1 MNTNTSGMEDGVLGR
16 AQLPQ
21 NGKTPETR
29 SMYVRWIRNEMHP
42 EAQNGMYGD
51 QNYKYKDYPW
61 GIYEP
66 IYKSRDPES
75 TDSLTKLYTADYYEF
90 REIASGLDH
99 INKFAKEGM
108 NFELYEV
115 WVLEDPLKADSTT
128 KEGWKI
134 YQGKEEI
141 SRLKFFNNG
150 ETDGSDGAIVITD
163 DTVIRLVGKSN
174 TKDHNYPARFFDYDY
189 TNGASDIYLR
199 GINSPSNYPENL
211 SLDADKNVT
220 GAVYGFGNNTMAP
233 TKVTGLQKAQ
243 VDGFN
248 INIANAS
255 SSIIGKCSYGLV
267 EGSLSEDGYPR
278 IRANAPDI
286 FRPQKEDNQVL
297 GKTEIPGYSL
307 NFARDGDTYT
317 LTSVEGSGGHAQN
330 LNQFQKAGEAYNSP
344 DCVYTNQFWPMDN
357 APTFGASGHDPKFG
371 TLAQKNQ
378 WNLPTSDDGKEH
390 NNFFG
395 MTFEVEF
402 ELTED
407 YVGPL
412 NYYFFGDDDMWVF
425 LEYPDGSSKLIC
437 DIGGVH
443 QAAGEYVDLWNYIQK
458 PQDSDRTT
466 RPGTD
471 ATEEG
476 TQNTQKYSLKFFYTE
491 RGASGSTCWMQFTLP
506 SVNAVPVID
515 YTGNVKS
522 TLKLNKTVEG
532 APTNER
538 FDFTIEFTGNAANI
552 AFNNYP
558 YEIRN
563 SEGGLVE
570 SGDIRSGG
578 TFQLG
583 SGESIE
589 VFNLPDETKYTIKEK
604 DYAGYDP
611 ELGAGSVGG
620 TIVKDKTVTGDIDWD
635 RDDVLNYINREVP
648 YNLPE
653 TGGSGAI
660 WYMMASAFLLSLG
673 VGLIYS
679 KKFSERR
686 V

>member
-1 MNTNTSGMEDGVLGR
+1 
-16 AQLPQ
+16 
-21 NGKTPETR
+21 
-29 SMYVRWIRNEMHP
+29 
-42 EAQNGMYGD
+42 
-51 QNYKYKDYPW
+51 
-61 GIYEP
+61 
-66 IYKSRDPES
+66 
-75 TDSLTKLYTADYYEF
+75 
-90 REIASGLDH
+90 
-99 INKFAKEGM
+99 
-108 NFELYEV
+108 
-115 WVLEDPLKADSTT
+115 
-128 KEGWKI
+128 
-134 YQGKEEI
+134 
-141 SRLKFFNNG
+141 
-150 ETDGSDGAIVITD
+150 
-163 DTVIRLVGKSN
+163 
-174 TKDHNYPARFFDYDY
+174 
-189 TNGASDIYLR
+189 
-199 GINSPSNYPENL
+199 
-211 SLDADKNVT
+211 
-220 GAVYGFGNNTMAP
+220 
-233 TKVTGLQKAQ
+233 
-243 VDGFN
+243 
-248 INIANAS
+248 
-255 SSIIGKCSYGLV
+255 
-267 EGSLSEDGYPR
+267 
-278 IRANAPDI
+278 
-286 FRPQKEDNQVL
+286 
-297 GKTEIPGYSL
+297 
-307 NFARDGDTYT
+307 
-317 LTSVEGSGGHAQN
+317 
-330 LNQFQKAGEAYNSP
+330 
-344 DCVYTNQFWPMDN
+344 
-357 APTFGASGHDPKFG
+357 
-371 TLAQKNQ
+371 
-378 WNLPTSDDGKEH
+378 
-390 NNFFG
+390 

-471 ATEEG
+471 STEEG

-532 APTNER
+532 APTDER

-558 YEIRN
+558 YKIKN
-563 SEGGLVE
+563 NEGELVK
-570 SGDIRSGG
+570 SGEIRSGES
-578 TFQLG
+578 FQLG

-589 VFNLPDETKYTIKEK
+589 VFNLPDGTQYTIKEK

-611 ELGAGSVGG
+611 ALGAGSVGG
-620 TIVKDKTVTGDIDWD
+620 TIEKDKTVTGDIDWD

-653 TGGSGAI
+653 TGGPGAI